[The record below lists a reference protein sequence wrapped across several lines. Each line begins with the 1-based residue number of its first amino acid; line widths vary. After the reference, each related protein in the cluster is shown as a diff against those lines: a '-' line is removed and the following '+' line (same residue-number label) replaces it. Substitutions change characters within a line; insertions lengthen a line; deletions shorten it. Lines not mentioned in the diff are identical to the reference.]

1 MLKCNDFYTNNAMT
15 HRPLRS
21 AIALSC
27 IAFCWLSAGIALADG
42 LQSQNKLRVPQATV
56 LTPRTDSRGHVIPN
70 QPLIVPT
77 SVSDEE
83 KIGMMVRRKAR
94 LLARKDRLSQGVQA
108 AKDMNATN
116 PGTDRANLI
125 HRGMLKQPQK
135 CQLLHT
141 HDRATCLRDSGLMRM
156 NRFQVAER

>member
-1 MLKCNDFYTNNAMT
+1 MKHPHTRRT
-15 HRPLRS
+15 
-21 AIALSC
+21 AIAMSC
-27 IAFCWLSAGIALADG
+27 VTFSLLTTGIALADG

-70 QPLIVPT
+70 QPLQVPRT
-77 SVSDEE
+77 LSDEE
-83 KIGMMVRRKAR
+83 KISMMVRRKAR
-94 LLARKDRLSQGVQA
+94 LSARKDRQSQGVQT
-108 AKDMNATN
+108 AKDSNATN

-141 HDRATCLRDSGLMRM
+141 HARATCLRDAELLHM